1 MHESLQSFLLILA
14 ISMIVAILARQIRL
28 PYTIGL
34 VIVGVVI
41 SLSGKTFHPLLSHD
55 LIYYFLLPPLLF
67 EASLFVPYH
76 ELKKDILP
84 ISLLAIV
91 GTTVAA
97 IFIAFSAVTFFKWP
111 FYPSI
116 IFGSLIAATD
126 PVAIIAMFKDNKIVG
141 RTSLL
146 VEAESLLND
155 GMASI
160 LFSLAIMITQNND
173 ILTISDIVYQLIII
187 VIGGILVG
195 AVTGFLTILV
205 TRIVDDHLV
214 ETVITLI
221 AAYGAFFIAEKIH
234 ASGILSTVIA
244 GLVIGNYGILGKK
257 TNALSPKGR
266 ASIISFWEISAFLA
280 NSIIFLLL
288 GINVAAISFQG
299 YSFSLIF
306 SAIIICM
313 IGRGLAVYPIGFL
326 MLKAKS
332 RIALSEQNI
341 LWWGGLRG
349 ALGIAL
355 ALSLPETIQMRD
367 EIVVITFCV
376 AVFSIVFQGIT
387 MPLILKRYG
396 LMK

>member
-14 ISMIVAILARQIRL
+14 ISMIVAIIARQIRL

-41 SLSGKTFHPLLSHD
+41 SLNEKTFHPLLSHD

-67 EASLFVPYH
+67 EASLFIPYH

-91 GTTVAA
+91 GTTIAA
-97 IFIAFSAVTFFKWP
+97 IFIAFSAIAFFKWP

-160 LFSLAIMITQNND
+160 LFSLAIMISRNND
-173 ILTISDIVYQLIII
+173 ILTTSDFVYQLIII

-195 AVTGFLTILV
+195 AVTGFLAILV
-205 TRIVDDHLV
+205 TRVIDDHLV

-288 GINVAAISFQG
+288 GINVADISFQG

-313 IGRGLAVYPIGFL
+313 IGRGLAVYLIGFL

-387 MPLILKRYG
+387 MPLILRRYG

>member
-1 MHESLQSFLLILA
+1 MPVL
-14 ISMIVAILARQIRL
+14 
-28 PYTIGL
+28 
-34 VIVGVVI
+34 
-41 SLSGKTFHPLLSHD
+41 KN
-55 LIYYFLLPPLLF
+55 YF
-67 EASLFVPYH
+67 
-76 ELKKDILP
+76 
-84 ISLLAIV
+84 
-91 GTTVAA
+91 
-97 IFIAFSAVTFFKWP
+97 
-111 FYPSI
+111 
-116 IFGSLIAATD
+116 
-126 PVAIIAMFKDNKIVG
+126 N
-141 RTSLL
+141 
-146 VEAESLLND
+146 
-155 GMASI
+155 
-160 LFSLAIMITQNND
+160 LFSNYD
-173 ILTISDIVYQLIII
+173 PHISQS
-187 VIGGILVG
+187 
-195 AVTGFLTILV
+195 
-205 TRIVDDHLV
+205 
-214 ETVITLI
+214 
-221 AAYGAFFIAEKIH
+221 
-234 ASGILSTVIA
+234 SG
-244 GLVIGNYGILGKK
+244 
-257 TNALSPKGR
+257 P
-266 ASIISFWEISAFLA
+266 AFLA

-288 GINVAAISFQG
+288 GINVADISFQG

>member
-1 MHESLQSFLLILA
+1 MHEALQSFLLILA
-14 ISMIVAILARQIRL
+14 ISMIVAVFAHQIRL

-34 VIVGVVI
+34 VIVGVII
-41 SLSGKTFHPLLSHD
+41 SLSEKTFHPILSHE

-67 EASLFVPYH
+67 EASLFIPYH
-76 ELKKDILP
+76 ELKKDVLP
-84 ISLLAIV
+84 ISLLAIL

-97 IFIAFSAVTFFKWP
+97 LFISFSVVQFLEWP
-111 FYPSI
+111 IYPSI

-126 PVAIIAMFKDNKIVG
+126 PVAIIAMFKDNKIFG

-160 LFSLAIMITQNND
+160 LFSIALMITTNSNA
-173 ILTISDIVYQLIII
+173 LTVSDVFYQLIITVAGAI
-187 VIGGILVG
+187 IAGGI
-195 AVTGFLTILV
+195 TGLLAILA
-205 TRIVDDHLV
+205 TRIIDDHLV

-234 ASGILSTVIA
+234 ASGVLSTVIA
-244 GLVIGNYGILGKK
+244 GLIIGNYGILGKK

-266 ASIISFWEISAFLA
+266 ASIISFWEISAFIA

-288 GINVAAISFQG
+288 GINVADISFEG

-313 IGRGLAVYPIGFL
+313 IGRALAVYPLAALI
-326 MLKAKS
+326 LKSNS
-332 RIALSEQNI
+332 RINLSEQNI

-355 ALSLPETIQMRD
+355 ALSLPENIQMRD

-376 AVFSIVFQGIT
+376 AFFSIVFQGIT

-396 LMK
+396 LIK